1 MQQEKRF
8 EMHVKK
14 RDINRNNTTSNN
26 QNISSWCLG
35 YFPPNFIGD
44 LKQTQMKMDPKS
56 NKIYAVEEITQKKK
70 NIKLGNIYEENVGT
84 QTQHFEGQEIG
95 GPNKNQVVMY
105 YSNKL
110 FYIIPLEKSYT
121 FKKQL
126 SHVEFLFQEELL
138 NFSNDPEYAQTN
150 LKHRKKANEVRKPE
164 PI

>member
-1 MQQEKRF
+1 
-8 EMHVKK
+8 
-14 RDINRNNTTSNN
+14 
-26 QNISSWCLG
+26 
-35 YFPPNFIGD
+35 
-44 LKQTQMKMDPKS
+44 MKMDPKS

-126 SHVEFLFQEELL
+126 SHVDSSVQEELL

-150 LKHRKKANEVRKPE
+150 LKHRKKANAGTKAVEQHNEKVRAGLGVNTEDNREEILKDALRKRNE
-164 PI
+164 KINAKRNK